1 MTFRFRLFYLLPLL
15 LLSASAIARAGDE
28 SVSFRRDVRPILN
41 HSCAGCH
48 RPQKMKGKLDLST
61 YAALAHGGK
70 SGPAVIAGNPEN
82 SPLVEQVS
90 GDDPQMPDKG
100 QKLSAVEVSVLTRWV
115 KEGAKDDSI
124 PGEIAAVGDSGVAPE
139 KYSISPVISAIA
151 ASPDG
156 AVLAVA
162 GWHEI
167 LLHRADGS
175 ELIARMP
182 SCSPRITSMRFS
194 PDGAR
199 LVAAGGSP
207 GEFGTIEV
215 FDVARRKRENSF
227 AVSSDTVF
235 GLSLSPTADRAAVAC
250 ADRSVRV
257 IELVDGKELD
267 NFGVHSDWALG
278 AVFTIDGTRV
288 ASCGRDKNL
297 FLLDLKTH
305 KAIDPVADP
314 NDPFTCL
321 ARDPNKD
328 QVLCGTSKGQ
338 LRLYRLTNLE
348 NSTEQ
353 KREPNRIK
361 EWEGQPGPVNAIE
374 YSADGKMV
382 AVASTGE
389 VRILSDTGQRRAVCA
404 GHRGAIYAV
413 AFSPD
418 GKQLYTGGYDGQIR
432 IFDTKKGELVKTFA
446 PTPLKEG
453 VAVAIPA
460 IK

>member
-1 MTFRFRLFYLLPLL
+1 
-15 LLSASAIARAGDE
+15 
-28 SVSFRRDVRPILN
+28 
-41 HSCAGCH
+41 
-48 RPQKMKGKLDLST
+48 MKGKLDLTT

-70 SGPAVIAGNPEN
+70 TGPAFIAGDPEK
-82 SPLVEQVS
+82 SPLIEQVS

-100 QKLSAVEVSVLTRWV
+100 QKLSATEVNILTQWV
-115 KEGAKDDSI
+115 KQGAKDDSV
-124 PGEIAAVGDSGVAPE
+124 PGEVAAVGDSDVAPV
-139 KYSISPVISAIA
+139 KYAIAPVISAIA

-156 AVLAVA
+156 ALLAVG

-175 ELIARMP
+175 EIVARMA

-194 PDGAR
+194 ADGAK

-215 FDVARRKRENSF
+215 FDVAGRKRVKRF

-250 ADRSVRV
+250 ADKTVRV
-257 IELVDGKELD
+257 IDLEDGKEVD

-278 AVFTIDGTRV
+278 AAFTMDGTRV

-338 LRLYRLTNLE
+338 VRLYRLTDLQ

-361 EWEGQPGPVNAIE
+361 EWEGQAGPVNAIE
-374 YSADGKMV
+374 YSADGTSV
-382 AVASTGE
+382 AVAGAGE
-389 VRILSDTGQRRAVCA
+389 VRVFSEAGKRRFICTGHQGAVY
-404 GHRGAIYAV
+404 AI

-418 GKQLYTGGYDGQIR
+418 GTRLFTGGYDGRIR
-432 IFDTKKGELVKTFA
+432 VFDMKKGELIKTFA

-453 VAVAIPA
+453 AVAVAIPA
-460 IK
+460 SK